1 MSRLSGSIR
10 SLEETK
16 QWFFD
21 HGVSV
26 SDWAKAHGFRPNEV
40 YALLNGKTRGA
51 RGSSHRVAV
60 ALGLKAIPRSE
71 PGPPGEAAASRGHS
85 DREPGNASQRGVP

>member
-1 MSRLSGSIR
+1 MSKPSGSIR

-26 SDWAKAHGFRPNEV
+26 SDWAKSHGFRPSEV
-40 YALLNGKTRGA
+40 YALLSGKTRGT

-60 ALGLKAIPRSE
+60 ALGLKAVPRPE
-71 PGPPGEAAASRGHS
+71 PGPPGDAAASRGRS
-85 DREPGNASQRGVP
+85 GREPGNASQRGAQ